1 MSSMPNPNE
10 IVRYVI
16 HVHCACSHQYNGE
29 TLHGFLLNSEYS
41 GQDDDKRWTLA
52 LLHPRWC
59 SSCLTERSLA
69 LDQVYEQR
77 FHCIERCRRHA
88 EEVREEIAYLRGVRD
103 GQIQALSISLF
114 KQTGENAN
122 DIQNFDDATDLMGGT
137 EKTSY
142 AKEKLRN
149 DEDLDEVMDLVEG
162 LEVAPRQTGDVEH
175 AEDLSAIFQSTGIE
189 VDEVTEEIEMFLVE
203 EKAYN
208 SGVVEGKQQQWEA
221 EWNALVLELDMER
234 RKELIKMALL

>member
-1 MSSMPNPNE
+1 
-10 IVRYVI
+10 
-16 HVHCACSHQYNGE
+16 
-29 TLHGFLLNSEYS
+29 
-41 GQDDDKRWTLA
+41 
-52 LLHPRWC
+52 
-59 SSCLTERSLA
+59 
-69 LDQVYEQR
+69 
-77 FHCIERCRRHA
+77 
-88 EEVREEIAYLRGVRD
+88 
-103 GQIQALSISLF
+103 
-114 KQTGENAN
+114 
-122 DIQNFDDATDLMGGT
+122 MGGT

-175 AEDLSAIFQSTGIE
+175 AEDLSAIFQSTDIE

-234 RKELIKMALL
+234 REELIKMALL